1 MAQVKASGAA
11 FDLIKRFEGLRL
23 EAYLCPAGVWT
34 IGWGHTAGV
43 KAGDR
48 VTPDEAQRLLETDV
62 AAVEDGL
69 ATVLHVSLAQGQW
82 DALVSLC
89 FNLRGGA
96 LGLPRLAPRL
106 LAKINTGDFSGAA
119 SEFLDINHAGG
130 QVLAGLTRRR
140 EAEAA
145 LFGQQA

>member
-119 SEFLDINHAGG
+119 SEFLDINRAGG

>member
-1 MAQVKASGAA
+1 MAELKASAAA
-11 FDLIKRFEGLRL
+11 FDLIKRFECLRL

-48 VTPDEAQRLLETDV
+48 ITPEQAATLLEEDV
-62 AAVEDGL
+62 AVVEDGL
-69 ATVLHVSLAQGQW
+69 PKVIHVPLAQGQW

-89 FNLRGGA
+89 FNLKGGA

-106 LAKINTGDFSGAA
+106 LAKINAGDFAGAVC
-119 SEFLDINHAGG
+119 EFLDINRANG

-140 EAEAA
+140 EAEVA
-145 LFGQQA
+145 LFEQQA

>member
-1 MAQVKASGAA
+1 MVEVKASAAA

-34 IGWGHTAGV
+34 VGWGHTAGV

-48 VTPDEAQRLLETDV
+48 VTAEEAEALLGADV

-69 ATVLHVSLAQGQW
+69 VGVIHVPLNQGQW

-89 FNLRGGA
+89 FNLRGGGQ
-96 LGLPRLAPRL
+96 GLARFAPRL
-106 LAKINTGDFSGAA
+106 LAKINAGNFAGAA
-119 SEFLDINHAGG
+119 DEFLDINRAGG
-130 QVLAGLTRRR
+130 QILAGLTRRR
-140 EAEAA
+140 EAESA
-145 LFGQQA
+145 LFQQQA

>member
-1 MAQVKASGAA
+1 MAVRKAGPAA
-11 FDLIKRFEGLRL
+11 LETIKRFESLKL

-43 KAGDR
+43 RPGDSITEVR
-48 VTPDEAQRLLETDV
+48 AEELLEADV
-62 AAVEDGL
+62 AAVEADLPKVIPGPL
-69 ATVLHVSLAQGQW
+69 TQGQW

-106 LAKINTGDFSGAA
+106 VSKLNAGDYEAA
-119 SEFLDINHAGG
+119 AAEFLDINKAGG
-130 QVLAGLTRRR
+130 RVLPGLTRRR
-140 EAEAA
+140 EAERE
-145 LFGQQA
+145 LFLA